1 MSLAERRRFLALAA
15 LAAAGVGGGSPAALA
30 ARPGADGSSGDA
42 GAGGSGGRAQSMV
55 AWRDVTLLGGRVLP
69 ASALRGAPVVVEFC
83 ASWCPFCARQNPH
96 LQALWEAQRDHGLR
110 VLTFSIDK
118 DPAAARA
125 YLRTHRYTFPAAMDA
140 PVTRHWFGPRRGL
153 PMLYV
158 VDASGRVVAEEAGE
172 MFPEDVA
179 ALARF
184 APAGASGAPGS
195 PSAT

>member
-1 MSLAERRRFLALAA
+1 
-15 LAAAGVGGGSPAALA
+15 
-30 ARPGADGSSGDA
+30 
-42 GAGGSGGRAQSMV
+42 
-55 AWRDVTLLGGRVLP
+55 
-69 ASALRGAPVVVEFC
+69 
-83 ASWCPFCARQNPH
+83 
-96 LQALWEAQRDHGLR
+96 
-110 VLTFSIDK
+110 
-118 DPAAARA
+118 
-125 YLRTHRYTFPAAMDA
+125 MDA

-184 APAGASGAPGS
+184 APGRPSGTAAS